1 MVKGV
6 FEMKQSELARRT
18 GYSRFGI
25 SLILGGKRAASKV
38 GAVRLAEAVP
48 GSKIIDW
55 IFSEQNRDK
64 LVKLV
69 RKAA

>member
-1 MVKGV
+1 
-6 FEMKQSELARRT
+6 MKQSELARRT

-25 SLILGGKRAASKV
+25 SLILGGKRSASKV

-64 LVKLV
+64 LLKLV
-69 RKAA
+69 KKAA

>member
-1 MVKGV
+1 
-6 FEMKQSELARRT
+6 MKQIELARRT

-25 SLILGGKRAASKV
+25 NLILKGKRGASRT
-38 GAVRLAEAVP
+38 GAIRLAEAVP

-69 RKAA
+69 DKAA

>member
-1 MVKGV
+1 
-6 FEMKQSELARRT
+6 MKQSELARRT

-25 SLILGGKRAASKV
+25 SLILGGKRSASKV

-55 IFSEQNRDK
+55 IFSEQNKDRLQK
-64 LVKLV
+64 LVS
-69 RKAA
+69 KAA